1 MSFKPVILIYDLDNG
16 LVDEVAAEIGATGL
30 YTTINTFN
38 ESNAM
43 DAVRQYDRWF
53 GLLTNKLSCVI
64 TGWNNYKKP
73 RDQFL
78 YRLRA
83 IERKKPLRKQTPVI
97 IVTEDHRDDLQKRA
111 LDENDGNVCAYL
123 QRDVFRDSLAD
134 VLHKVVFEGRAAELN
149 RVAREEFLSRQR
161 EG

>member
-53 GLLTNKLSCVI
+53 GQLTNKLSCVV

-78 YRLRA
+78 YRLRE
-83 IERKKPLRKQTPVI
+83 IERKRPLRNPTPVI

-123 QRDVFRDSLAD
+123 HRDVFRESLTD
-134 VLHKVVFEGRAAELN
+134 ILHKVVFERRAAELN
-149 RVAREEFLSRQR
+149 RLAREQFINRDQEV
-161 EG
+161 

>member
-16 LVDEVAAEIGATGL
+16 LVDEIAAEIGSTGL

-43 DAVRQYDRWF
+43 DAVRQYDRGF
-53 GLLTNKLSCVI
+53 GLLTNKLSCVV

-78 YRLRA
+78 YRLRE
-83 IERKKPLRKQTPVI
+83 IERKQPLRKQTPMI

-134 VLHKVVFEGRAAELN
+134 ILHKVVFERRAAELN
-149 RVAREEFLSRQR
+149 RLAREEFLNRNR

>member
-111 LDENDGNVCAYL
+111 LDENDGSVCAYL
-123 QRDVFRDSLAD
+123 QRDVFRDSLRS
-134 VLHKVVFEGRAAELN
+134 EER
-149 RVAREEFLSRQR
+149 RVGKECRSRWSR
-161 EG
+161 